1 MKFKSVKTYLSSP
14 MAHVDKGILEENGIV
29 AVVDNENAIG
39 ADGLLQ
45 AAFGHI
51 QLSVPDQDWEAAK
64 EILDDRNQ
72 APMLEKVDAYACPK
86 CGSDNISD
94 YGPYMWTILV
104 PILFPLLFVQ
114 RTACHSCG
122 YKWKRQ

>member
-1 MKFKSVKTYLSSP
+1 
-14 MAHVDKGILEENGIV
+14 MAHVDKGILEVHGIV

-45 AAFGHI
+45 TAFGYI
-51 QLSVPDQDWEAAK
+51 QLSVPEQDLEAAK
-64 EILDDRNQ
+64 EILDENNQ
-72 APMLEKVDAYACPK
+72 APMLDKVDTYVCPK

-104 PILFPLLFVQ
+104 PILFPLLFVR
-114 RTACHSCG
+114 RTACHTCG
-122 YKWKRQ
+122 HKWKRQ